1 MTKVALAVPATLAE
15 AVAQAWLLEERAAYE
30 AAVTKVAPLGSQ
42 EDRLAE
48 VRAIVDAAARFADDT
63 PSPIA
68 AMIERLARVVEAEMV
83 AGDLSGLVG

>member
-1 MTKVALAVPATLAE
+1 MTKKLETAAE
-15 AVAQAWLLEERAAYE
+15 
-30 AAVTKVAPLGSQ
+30 
-42 EDRLAE
+42 RLAE

-68 AMIERLARVVEAEMV
+68 AMMERLARVVEAEML